1 MGKRDAILQAT
12 IDVVAKYGIANSPTD
27 LIAKEAGAAQLT
39 LFRLFGTKK
48 ELFRQANKEVEQRIQ
63 DVFWPAIEGIKDLEQ
78 KLETLLRTG
87 IKYFRKCPGELAYM
101 QEYMH
106 SIEGLTQRPDLL
118 CDQGNDISRYP
129 LISLLDEGRA
139 QGIFKNL
146 RMSALVG
153 LTGAPLIMALREEQL
168 MNFKLKKNEIDLLI
182 QSCLQAV
189 KV

>member
-1 MGKRDAILQAT
+1 MSKREAILQAT
-12 IDVVAKYGIANSPTD
+12 IDVVAKSGIANSPTD
-27 LIAKEAGAAQLT
+27 LIAKQAGAAQLT
-39 LFRLFGTKK
+39 LFRLFGSKK

-63 DVFWPAIEGIKDLEQ
+63 DVLWPAIENVKGLEE

-87 IKYFRKCPGELAYM
+87 IKYFRKCPSELAYL

-106 SIEGLTQRPDLL
+106 SIDGLTQRPDLI
-118 CDQGNDISRYP
+118 CEKGEDISRYP
-129 LISLLDEGRA
+129 LISLLNEGRA
-139 QGIFKNL
+139 QGIFKSL

-153 LTGAPLIMALREEQL
+153 LTGAPVIMALREEQL
-168 MNFKLKKNEIDLLI
+168 MNFKLKKDEVDLLV